1 MIIIVS
7 ETSIITIQYIL
18 IKTFYLMRDNKEE
31 KGENKMENVW
41 TY

>member
-7 ETSIITIQYIL
+7 ETIIITIQYIL

-41 TY
+41 T